1 MEQTQDVPGGGTGQG
16 GGTPRRRSR
25 LLWLWI
31 ALAVLLVCV
40 APAVGCG
47 AFGVV
52 VAAASA
58 GGTTSGSLAL
68 GPSVGLIEVSGQI
81 LSGASGGFNPVAGSA
96 TIIDLIEQADA
107 DANIKAI
114 VLRIDSPGGGV
125 VASDEI
131 YHALT
136 QVDKPIVVSM
146 GSLAASGGYY
156 IAAPADYIYATP
168 YTLTGSIGV
177 ISQFFVA
184 EDLLEDIGVDVVVIT
199 AGDVKDFGSFHR
211 EMTDEERAYWQALID
226 EIHGG
231 FIERVAEGR
240 DMPVED
246 VRAIADGRVILGE
259 EAVDLG
265 LVDEIGY
272 LEDAVAKAGELGGIG
287 PSPNV
292 VELRPEVS
300 FIDALYGFQSQQDIS
315 QALDVLLRSLQP
327 PSLDLLYL
335 GQ

>member
-1 MEQTQDVPGGGTGQG
+1 MEQTQGVPGGDAGQG
-16 GGTPRRRSR
+16 GTAPRRRSR

-31 ALAVLLVCV
+31 ALAVVLFACA

-47 AFGVV
+47 AFGLAV
-52 VAAASA
+52 VAAG
-58 GGTTSGSLAL
+58 GGTTSASLAL

-81 LSGASGGFNPVAGSA
+81 LSGESGGFNPVAGSD
-96 TIIDLIEQADA
+96 TIVDLIEQADA

-136 QVDKPIVVSM
+136 GVDKPVVVSM

-211 EMTDEERAYWQALID
+211 EMTEEERAYWQALID
-226 EIHGG
+226 KIHAG
-231 FIERVAEGR
+231 FIRRVAEGR
-240 DMPVED
+240 DMSVED
-246 VRAIADGRVILGE
+246 VRAIADGSVFLGE

-272 LEDAVAKAGELGGIG
+272 LDDAVSMAGQLGGIG
-287 PSPNV
+287 PNPTV

-300 FIDALYGFQSQQDIS
+300 FIDALYSFRSNQDIS

>member
-1 MEQTQDVPGGGTGQG
+1 MEQTQNVPGGDAGQG
-16 GGTPRRRSR
+16 GQAPRRRSR

-31 ALAVLLVCV
+31 ALAVVLFACV

-47 AFGVV
+47 AFGLAVV
-52 VAAASA
+52 TAG

-81 LSGASGGFNPVAGSA
+81 LSGEGGGFNAVAGSD
-96 TIIDLIEQADA
+96 TIVGLIEQADA

-240 DMPVED
+240 DMSVED
-246 VRAIADGRVILGE
+246 VRALADGRVFLGE

-287 PSPNV
+287 PAPNV

-300 FIDALYGFQSQQDIS
+300 FIDALYGLQSQQDIS